1 MQGKVVEQSQAH
13 RYGDIFRVLWEN
25 RTELPYAWA
34 ILNHG
39 VCDVCSLGPYG
50 FRDSVVDGVHLCMR
64 RLKSL
69 KLNTMAALDLGAT
82 ADLNRLRRF
91 GPEQLQSLGRLA
103 HPMIRRRSEPG
114 FVRCSWDESFE
125 LICRAIHDT
134 APHAMG
140 FVATPHGRTNEIYY
154 AFQKLAR
161 ILGSNNIALSSHPSR
176 HDAVSGLK
184 CTLGYGAPT
193 CSLSDWIGTE
203 LLIIFGADGLTDYPL
218 TKKYLRRARK
228 AGTRI
233 IAVTPLVRTKAE
245 TDWTSSLGRR
255 KVQERISTPYRFQL
269 RAGGEIAFINGI
281 LKTLIAN
288 DQVDLEFIDKHTARF
303 DTLREALQTQSWEM
317 LEHCSGVS
325 RSAMQEFA
333 IQYGAA
339 RSAVFVYTGE
349 FTDCEFAG
357 AKVKAIVNLA
367 LARGMLGREKC
378 GIMPIGAQ
386 SSMQAGGECG
396 AEPDQFPG
404 GFLVNENSARRLS
417 NLWRHPVPSNPGLTL
432 PRMIDAAY
440 AHQIKFFYFL
450 GGDSLETSPD
460 DSYAAE
466 ALSRVP
472 VRIYQDLVLKPSMLL
487 EPSDAVLVLP
497 AQTRYEQRT
506 GGTCT
511 STERRIRFTPELTG
525 HKIGESRPEWEIV
538 SSIGRK
544 SMPNGELLFPFHNSQ
559 AIREE
564 MSRVMPIYQGI
575 EKITKEGD
583 QLQWGGPQLYR
594 DGFKIMPGNRALFSA
609 LEPTAGNESD
619 Q

>member
-1 MQGKVVEQSQAH
+1 MQVKSIEQSQAH
-13 RYGDIFRVLWEN
+13 GYGDIFRVLWEN

-50 FRDSVVDGVHLCMR
+50 FRDSVVNGVHLCMR

-69 KLNTMAALDLGAT
+69 RLNTMAALDLGAT

-114 FVRCSWDESFE
+114 FVRCSWDESLEF
-125 LICRAIHDT
+125 ICRAIHDT
-134 APHAMG
+134 APHAMA

-161 ILGSNNIALSSHPSR
+161 ILGSNNIALSSWPS
-176 HDAVSGLK
+176 HENAVSGLK
-184 CTLGYGAPT
+184 NTLGHGAPT
-193 CSLSDWIGTE
+193 CSLSDWIGTD
-203 LLIIFGADGLTDYPL
+203 LLIIFGADGLTDYPV

-233 IAVTPLVRTKAE
+233 IAVTPLARAKAE
-245 TDWTSSLGRR
+245 SDGTSSVGR
-255 KVQERISTPYRFQL
+255 STVRGRTSMPHRFQV
-269 RAGGEIAFINGI
+269 RAGGEIAFINGV

-288 DQVDLEFIDKHTARF
+288 DQADLAFIDKHTARF
-303 DTLREALQTQSWEM
+303 ATLRETLQTQSWEM
-317 LEHCSGVS
+317 LERCSGVS
-325 RSAMQEFA
+325 RAAMQEFA

-339 RSAVFVYTGE
+339 RSAVFVYTGA
-349 FTDCEFAG
+349 FTECEFATP
-357 AKVKAIVNLA
+357 KVKAIVNLA
-367 LARGMLGREKC
+367 LARGMIGRDKC
-378 GIMPIGAQ
+378 GIMPIGAH
-386 SSMQAGGECG
+386 SSAQAGGECG
-396 AEPDQFPG
+396 AEPDHFPG

-432 PRMIDAAY
+432 PAMIDAAY
-440 AHQIKFFYFL
+440 AHQIKFFYCL
-450 GGDSLETSPD
+450 GNDPLETSPD
-460 DSYAAE
+460 GSHTAE

-472 VRIYQDLVLKPSMLL
+472 VRVYQDLVLRPSMLL
-487 EPSDAVLVLP
+487 ETTEAVVVLP

-511 STERRIRFTPELTG
+511 STERRIRFTPELAG
-525 HKIGESRPEWEIV
+525 HKIGEARPEWEIL
-538 SSIGRK
+538 SFIGRK
-544 SMPNGELLFPFHNSQ
+544 SMPNGELLFPFTSSQ
-559 AIREE
+559 VIREE
-564 MSRVMPIYQGI
+564 MNRVMPIYQGV

-594 DGFKIMPGNRALFSA
+594 DGFNMMPGNRALFTA
-609 LEPTAGNESD
+609 LEPPASNQSD
-619 Q
+619 

>member
-1 MQGKVVEQSQAH
+1 MQVKAIEQNQAH
-13 RYGDIFRVLWEN
+13 RYGDIFRILWEN

-39 VCDVCSLGPYG
+39 VCDVCSLGRYG

-69 KLNTMAALDLGAT
+69 KLNTMAPLDLGAT

-91 GPEQLQSLGRLA
+91 GPQQLQSLGRLA
-103 HPMIRRRSEPG
+103 HPMIRRRREPG
-114 FVRCSWDESFE
+114 FVRCSWDEGIEFV
-125 LICRAIHDT
+125 CRAVHDT

-161 ILGSNNIALSSHPSR
+161 ILGSNNVALSSYPSR
-176 HDAVSGLK
+176 DHALSGLK
-184 CTLGYGAPT
+184 RTLGYGAPT

-203 LLIIFGADGLTDYPL
+203 LLIIFGADELTNYSL

-233 IAVTPLVRTKAE
+233 IAVTPLARAKAE
-245 TDWTSSLGRR
+245 SDWTSSLGRAR
-255 KVQERISTPYRFQL
+255 MHGRISTPYRLQL
-269 RAGGEIAFINGI
+269 RAGGEIAFINGV

-288 DQVDLEFIDKHTARF
+288 DQIDLEFIDKHTACF
-303 DTLREALQTQSWEM
+303 DSLREALQTQSWKM
-317 LEHCSGVS
+317 LERCSGVS
-325 RSAMQEFA
+325 RSEMQEFA

-339 RSAVFVYTGE
+339 RSAVFVYTGG
-349 FTDCEFAG
+349 FTDCEFAT
-357 AKVKAIVNLA
+357 ASVTAIVNLA

-378 GIMPIGAQ
+378 GIIRIGAQ
-386 SSMQAGGECG
+386 SSAQAGGECG
-396 AEPDQFPG
+396 VEPDQFPG
-404 GFLVNENSARRLS
+404 GFFINENSARRLS
-417 NLWRHPVPSNPGLTL
+417 NLWRHPVPSNPGLNL
-432 PRMIDAAY
+432 PAMIDAAY
-440 AHQIKFFYFL
+440 AHQIEFFYFL
-450 GGDSLETSPD
+450 GGDPLETSPD

-487 EPSDAVLVLP
+487 ETSDAVVVLP

-511 STERRIRFTPELTG
+511 STERRIRFTPELAG
-525 HKIGESRPEWEIV
+525 HKIGESRPEWEIL

-559 AIREE
+559 TIREE

-575 EKITKEGD
+575 DKITKEGD

-594 DGFKIMPGNRALFSA
+594 EGFKMMPGNRALFTV
-609 LEPTAGNESD
+609 LEPPADNPSD
-619 Q
+619 T

>member
-1 MQGKVVEQSQAH
+1 
-13 RYGDIFRVLWEN
+13 
-25 RTELPYAWA
+25 
-34 ILNHG
+34 
-39 VCDVCSLGPYG
+39 
-50 FRDSVVDGVHLCMR
+50 
-64 RLKSL
+64 
-69 KLNTMAALDLGAT
+69 
-82 ADLNRLRRF
+82 
-91 GPEQLQSLGRLA
+91 
-103 HPMIRRRSEPG
+103 
-114 FVRCSWDESFE
+114 
-125 LICRAIHDT
+125 CRAIHDT

-161 ILGSNNIALSSHPSR
+161 ILGSNNIALSSHRSR
-176 HDAVSGLK
+176 DDAVSGLK

-203 LLIIFGADGLTDYPL
+203 LLIIFGADGLSDFPL

-233 IAVTPLVRTKAE
+233 IAVTSLTQAKTE
-245 TDWTSSLGRR
+245 SDWPSLARS
-255 KVQERISTPYRFQL
+255 KVQGKNSIPYRFQL

-288 DQVDLEFIDKHTARF
+288 DQIDLEFIDKHTARF
-303 DTLREALQTQSWEM
+303 DTLREGLKTQSWEM
-317 LEHCSGVS
+317 IESCAGVS

-333 IQYGAA
+333 IRYGAA
-339 RSAVFVYTGE
+339 RSAVFVYTTA
-349 FTDCEFAG
+349 FTDCEFAT

-386 SSMQAGGECG
+386 SGAQAGGECG

-404 GFLVNENSARRLS
+404 FFSVNENNARRLS

-432 PRMIDAAY
+432 PEMMDAAY
-440 AHQIKFFYFL
+440 ARQINFFYFL
-450 GGDSLETSPD
+450 GGDPLGTSPD

-487 EPSDAVLVLP
+487 EPIDAVLVLP

-511 STERRIRFTPELTG
+511 STERRIRFTPELAG
-525 HKIGESRPEWEIV
+525 HKIGESRPEWEILSV
-538 SSIGRK
+538 IGRK

-575 EKITKEGD
+575 EKLTKEGD

-609 LEPTAGNESD
+609 LEPAGGNGSD

>member
-1 MQGKVVEQSQAH
+1 MKVKAFEQSQAH

-64 RLKSL
+64 RLKAL
-69 KLNTMAALDLGAT
+69 RLNTMAALDLAAT

-103 HPMIRRRSEPG
+103 HPMIRRHKEPG
-114 FVRCSWDESFE
+114 FIRCSWDEALEFV
-125 LICRAIHDT
+125 CRAIHDT

-140 FVATPHGRTNEIYY
+140 FLATPQGRTNEIYY
-154 AFQKLAR
+154 VFQKLAR
-161 ILGSNNIALSSHPSR
+161 ILGSNNIALCSRTSH
-176 HDAVSGLK
+176 DNAVSGLK
-184 CTLGYGAPT
+184 STLGYTAPT
-193 CSLSDWIGTE
+193 CSLSDWIGTD
-203 LLIIFGADGLTDYPL
+203 LLIIFGADGLSNYPV
-218 TKKYLRRARK
+218 TKKYIRRARK

-233 IAVTPLVRTKAE
+233 VALTALARAKTEGDWRSAVRSTVPARV
-245 TDWTSSLGRR
+245 SL
-255 KVQERISTPYRFQL
+255 PYRFQL

-288 DQVDLEFIDKHTARF
+288 DQVDIEFINKHTARF
-303 DTLREALQTQSWEM
+303 DVFCEALQTQSWEM
-317 LEHCSGVS
+317 LERCSGVS

-339 RSAVFVYTGE
+339 RSAVFIYTGAFSE
-349 FTDCEFAG
+349 CEFAT

-367 LARGMLGREKC
+367 LARGMIGRDKC

-386 SSMQAGGECG
+386 SSAYAGGECG

-404 GFLVNENSARRLS
+404 GFLVNENGARRLS

-432 PRMIDAAY
+432 SEMIDAAY
-440 AHQIKFFYFL
+440 AYQIKFFYFL
-450 GGDSLETSPD
+450 GSDPLDASTD

-466 ALSRVP
+466 SLRRVP

-487 EPSDAVLVLP
+487 DSAEAVVVLP

-511 STERRIRFTPELTG
+511 STERRIRFTPELAG
-525 HKIGESRPEWEIV
+525 HNIGETRPDWEIL
-538 SSIGRK
+538 SLIGRK
-544 SMPNGELLFPFHNSQ
+544 SMPNGDLLFPFNNTQ
-559 AIREE
+559 AIRDE

-594 DGFKIMPGNRALFSA
+594 DGFSVMLGNRALFTA
-609 LEPTAGNESD
+609 LEPPAQDSRN

>member
-1 MQGKVVEQSQAH
+1 MRVKALQQSQAH

-64 RLKSL
+64 RLKAL
-69 KLNTMAALDLGAT
+69 RLNTIPALDLAAT

-103 HPMIRRRSEPG
+103 HPMIRRRGEPG
-114 FVRCSWDESFE
+114 FVRCSWDESLE
-125 LICRAIHDT
+125 LVCRAIHDT

-140 FVATPHGRTNEIYY
+140 FLATPHGRTNEIYY

-161 ILGSNNIALSSHPSR
+161 ILGSNNIALCSRSH
-176 HDAVSGLK
+176 DNAVSGLK
-184 CTLGYGAPT
+184 ATLGHGAPT
-193 CSLSDWIGTE
+193 CSLSDWIGTD
-203 LLIIFGADGLTDYPL
+203 LLIIFGADVVSDYPV
-218 TKKYLRRARK
+218 TKKYMRRARK

-233 IAVTPLVRTKAE
+233 IAVRPLTRAKTE
-245 TDWTSSLGRR
+245 CDCTSSVVGSTSLK
-255 KVQERISTPYRFQL
+255 KVSTRHGFQV

-288 DQVDLEFIDKHTARF
+288 DQIDLEFIGKHTARF
-303 DTLREALQTQSWEM
+303 REFREALQTQSWKM
-317 LEHCSGVS
+317 LEQCSGVS
-325 RSAMQEFA
+325 RTAMQEFA

-339 RSAVFVYTGE
+339 RSAVFVYTGA
-349 FTDCEFAG
+349 FTECEFAT
-357 AKVKAIVNLA
+357 AKVQAIVNLA
-367 LARGMLGREKC
+367 LARGMLGRDKC
-378 GIMPIGAQ
+378 GIMPIGAE
-386 SSMQAGGECG
+386 SSAHAGGECG

-404 GFLVNENSARRLS
+404 GFFVNENSARRLS
-417 NLWRHPVPSNPGLTL
+417 NLWRHPIPSNPGLTL
-432 PRMIDAAY
+432 SAMMDAAY
-440 AHQIKFFYFL
+440 AHQIRFL
-450 GGDSLETSPD
+450 YCLGADPLETLTAD
-460 DSYAAE
+460 NNAAE

-472 VRIYQDLVLKPSMLL
+472 IRVYQDLVLKPSMLL
-487 EPSDAVLVLP
+487 DSTDVVVVLP

-511 STERRIRFTPELTG
+511 STERRIRFTPELPG
-525 HKIGESRPEWEIV
+525 HRIGEARPEWEIL
-538 SSIGRK
+538 SLIGRK
-544 SMPNGELLFPFHNSQ
+544 SMPNGDLLFPFNDSQ

-564 MSRVMPIYQGI
+564 MSRVIPIYQGI
-575 EKITKEGD
+575 EKIRKEGD

-594 DGFKIMPGNRALFSA
+594 DGFSAMPGNRALFTT
-609 LEPTAGNESD
+609 LEPFVGD
-619 Q
+619 

>member
-1 MQGKVVEQSQAH
+1 MHVKAVEQRQAH
-13 RYGDIFRVLWEN
+13 RYGEIFRVLWEN

-34 ILNHG
+34 ILKHG

-69 KLNTMAALDLGAT
+69 RLNTMAALDLGAT
-82 ADLNRLRRF
+82 ADLNRLRRH
-91 GPEQLQSLGRLA
+91 GPEELQSLGRLA
-103 HPMIRRRSEPG
+103 HPMIRRHREPG

-125 LICRAIHDT
+125 FICRAIHDA

-161 ILGSNNIALSSHPSR
+161 ILGSNNVALSSYPCR
-176 HDAVSGLK
+176 DDEFSGLK

-193 CSLSDWIGTE
+193 CSLSDWIGTD
-203 LLIIFGADGLTDYPL
+203 LLIIFGADGLSNYPL

-233 IAVTPLVRTKAE
+233 IAVTPLVRAKEAS
-245 TDWTSSLGRR
+245 DWTSSLGR
-255 KVQERISTPYRFQL
+255 STMQGRNSSPYRCQI
-269 RAGGEIAFINGI
+269 RADGEIAFINGV

-288 DQVDLEFIDKHTARF
+288 DQVDLEFVDKHTAHF
-303 DTLREALQTQSWEM
+303 DNFRDALQTQSWEM
-317 LEHCSGVS
+317 LERCSGVS
-325 RSAMQEFA
+325 RTVMQEFA
-333 IQYGAA
+333 IRYGAA

-386 SSMQAGGECG
+386 SSARAASECG

-404 GFLVNENSARRLS
+404 GFFINERSARRLS

-432 PRMIDAAY
+432 PAMMDAAY
-440 AHQIKFFYFL
+440 AQQIKFFYFL
-450 GGDSLETSPD
+450 GGDPYETSPD
-460 DSYAAE
+460 DGYAAE

-472 VRIYQDLVLKPSMLL
+472 VRIHQDLVLRPSMLL
-487 EPSDAVLVLP
+487 DTSDAVVVLP

-511 STERRIRFTPELTG
+511 STERRILFTPELAG
-525 HKIGESRPEWEIV
+525 HKIGESRPEWEIL

-575 EKITKEGD
+575 EKITKAGD

-594 DGFKIMPGNRALFSA
+594 DGFKMMPGKRALFTA
-609 LEPTAGNESD
+609 LEPPPGKPNN